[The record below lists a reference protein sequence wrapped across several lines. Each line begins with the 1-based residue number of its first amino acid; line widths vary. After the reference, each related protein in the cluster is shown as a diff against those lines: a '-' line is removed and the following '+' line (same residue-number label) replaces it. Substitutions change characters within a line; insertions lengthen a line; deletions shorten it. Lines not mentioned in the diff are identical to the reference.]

1 MTENDRGGE
10 QRVRP
15 SYAMRQIIPGRALR
29 LPERRHRVAQRPGR
43 DLGSA
48 TLLGAAWSFTIP
60 NGIKTQREL
69 RGRVV
74 CL

>member
-1 MTENDRGGE
+1 MTENDRGEE

-15 SYAMRQIIPGRALR
+15 SYAMRQTIPGSALG
-29 LPERRHRVAQRPGR
+29 LPARRHCVARRLGR
-43 DLGSA
+43 DPVST
-48 TLLGAAWSFTIP
+48 TLLRAGCSFTIP
-60 NGIKTQREL
+60 DGVETQREL

>member
-1 MTENDRGGE
+1 MTKNDRGGE

-15 SYAMRQIIPGRALR
+15 RYAMRQIIPGSAFG
-29 LPERRHRVAQRPGR
+29 LPARRHCVARGLGR
-43 DLGSA
+43 DPVSA
-48 TLLGAAWSFTIP
+48 SLLRAGCSFTIP
-60 NGIKTQREL
+60 DGVETQREL